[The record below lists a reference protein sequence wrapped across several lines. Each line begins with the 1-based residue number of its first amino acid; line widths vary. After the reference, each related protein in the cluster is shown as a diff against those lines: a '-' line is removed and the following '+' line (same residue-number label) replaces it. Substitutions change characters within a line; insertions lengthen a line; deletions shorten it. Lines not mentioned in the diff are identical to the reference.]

1 MLEKNMRIVRLVIGD
16 AVDAA
21 WAQAYLTGA
30 AILVSGIL
38 AVLVPYWERRSARK
52 REESARLDITTT
64 RWPSDGLRLEIAYRP
79 EFTNMGISATISVRS
94 SDDARLILGRP
105 STNPVPM
112 GNGSRIR
119 HEMAGPFIGNS
130 GQVRLLPLDDYEVF
144 TGVVF
149 LLPSDASKSGLQT
162 AHISVRIL
170 TAAGGEL
177 LKHELIVSPIDSSI

>member
-1 MLEKNMRIVRLVIGD
+1 MLEKNTRIVRRVIGG

-38 AVLVPYWERRSARK
+38 AVLVPYWERRFARK
-52 REESARLDITTT
+52 REEFARLDITTT
-64 RWPSDGLRLEIAYRP
+64 RWSSDGLRLEIAYRP
-79 EFTNMGISATISVRS
+79 AFTHMGISATITVHSPN
-94 SDDARLILGRP
+94 DARLVLGRP
-105 STNPVPM
+105 TTNPAPM
-112 GNGSRIR
+112 GNGSHIR

-130 GQVRLLPLDDYEVF
+130 GRVRLLPLDDYEVF
-144 TGVVF
+144 TGVMF
-149 LLPSDASKSGLQT
+149 LLPSDTFKSGLQT

-177 LKHELIVSPIDSSI
+177 LKHELIVSPIDSSN